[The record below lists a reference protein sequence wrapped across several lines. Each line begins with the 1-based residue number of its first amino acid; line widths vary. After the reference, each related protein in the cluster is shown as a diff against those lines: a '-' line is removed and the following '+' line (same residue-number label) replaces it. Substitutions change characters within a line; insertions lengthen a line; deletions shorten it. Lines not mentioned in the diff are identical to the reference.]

1 MPAARHLKMQATRL
15 PLQLRAVDQG
25 DFPLIS
31 PVVRMFDQTGTDRIV
46 ANVLPL
52 LRVTFITA
60 EEVIEK
66 AGLPKSAADSKCS

>member
-1 MPAARHLKMQATRL
+1 
-15 PLQLRAVDQG
+15 
-25 DFPLIS
+25 
-31 PVVRMFDQTGTDRIV
+31 MFDQTGTDRIV